1 MIEFWLGGALL
12 LALAALF
19 LLFPGVFLRTRV
31 GLSQAQSNRDWY
43 ERRKTELAADILSV
57 DADLLQDARVRLLED
72 SDGDSS
78 GAEAAA
84 ETRHKP
90 QSLALGLWLP
100 LALLALACY
109 WQLGA
114 APDVRLAQ
122 SLQEFSAEGNE
133 ADYRRVMLM
142 VEERAAQRPE
152 NQHYQAML
160 GRFYMNAGD
169 YGRAKAV
176 YMKLS
181 EQAPGDA
188 SALALA
194 AQASFLAADRQLDG
208 DSQVLAERAL
218 SVDPHQR
225 TALGLLGM
233 VAYEKGQFQ
242 AAISYWRRLL
252 VMEDPAS
259 ESAQMIQ
266 GVIARAEAGLAATG
280 DTVAVSPHSVQSS
293 EPAGT
298 GNTVAVSPHS
308 EQSSEPA
315 GTGGAG
321 VSIRLE
327 LAAGADAAAT
337 DTVFVFARNPA
348 VQSRMP
354 VAVQRLTV
362 AQLPLTLRL
371 DDSNSMAGQL
381 ISQLELVNIL
391 ARVSPSGQ
399 AGAQFTT
406 LQAELS
412 ALQPDGGEQVHQL
425 VLKPPAN

>member
-242 AAISYWRRLL
+242 AAIGYWRRLL

-293 EPAGT
+293 EPA
-298 GNTVAVSPHS
+298 ASD
-308 EQSSEPA
+308 
-315 GTGGAG
+315 GAG